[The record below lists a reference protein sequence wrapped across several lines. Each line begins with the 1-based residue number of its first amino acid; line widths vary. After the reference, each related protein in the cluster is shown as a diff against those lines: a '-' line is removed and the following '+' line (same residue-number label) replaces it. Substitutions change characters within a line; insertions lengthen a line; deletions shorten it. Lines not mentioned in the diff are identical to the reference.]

1 MALAITFSSQRVLR
15 VRLPVPVA
23 LNLVSPQPRPR
34 DAGDV

>member
-23 LNLVSPQPRPR
+23 LNLERFPINLDHIRTS
-34 DAGDV
+34 